1 MALRKPAVLLLHFGQ
16 KLADAFHG
24 DFDLVE
30 VGVGL
35 ASCGGSGI
43 FAAMTT
49 IDDSGRIAVDPA
61 VCNGRPVVKGT
72 RITVQ
77 TVLEFL
83 GAGDGIEDML
93 EEYPTLTREDVLAC
107 LQFSSRLMGNH
118 FTLLQVA

>member
-1 MALRKPAVLLLHFGQ
+1 M
-16 KLADAFHG
+16 
-24 DFDLVE
+24 
-30 VGVGL
+30 
-35 ASCGGSGI
+35 

-72 RITVQ
+72 RIAVQ

-93 EEYPTLTREDVLAC
+93 EEYPALTREDVLAC